1 MEEFKFRML
10 ASLGVMEPVPENK
23 GLVILTQTDR
33 KESDIYVNDEASFGG
48 VFIHNHSYLS

>member
-33 KESDIYVNDEASFGG
+33 KVSDIYVNDEASFGG